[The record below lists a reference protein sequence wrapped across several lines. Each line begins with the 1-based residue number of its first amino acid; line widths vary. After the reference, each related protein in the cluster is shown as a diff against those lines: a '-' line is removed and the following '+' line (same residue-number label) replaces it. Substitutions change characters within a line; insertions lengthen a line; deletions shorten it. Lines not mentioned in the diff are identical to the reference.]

1 MASYR
6 LQLYDFDTDY
16 SPKDLV
22 AEFENPKNLGY
33 GSYLNDIGEAFFT
46 IAQRDA
52 KVGIRDYIGKSHLFI
67 IREDRG
73 YEDVVWRG
81 LTGET
86 DANATDVIIYSYG
99 YEHLFHSL
107 HSKWNKKFK
116 SVAIAGASGRP
127 VNYLWNRALTET
139 DSPMQWMST
148 GTIQA
153 PWTTDAQTTVL
164 TLNKYELNW
173 KPLLLALK
181 ELVAIA
187 TSDTNNVVYFEIGFP
202 TDPTDKS
209 ATFNFYKD
217 RSTDVTALRLEYP
230 NTVMDWNDRF
240 VPVMLR
246 NKTFAVGSGPRGQV
260 YRYNYGQGLGN
271 YGRVAFG
278 MHSQNLYLSWVR
290 DRQELGRVTRR
301 RNNLGL
307 REDVNLMVR
316 CWADRVPPWRSSA
329 ASWRLG
335 DKVQT
340 KISHGSTEI
349 DKNLFMIG
357 EQVVFANGREYVQP
371 MLEDRT

>member
-81 LTGET
+81 LTGEI

-127 VNYLWNRALTET
+127 VNYIWTRALTET

-153 PWTTDAQTTVL
+153 PWTTDAQTTIL

-187 TSDTNNVVYFEIGFP
+187 TSDTNNVVYFEIDFP

-260 YRYNYGQGLGN
+260 YRYNYGQGSGN
-271 YGRVAFG
+271 YGRIAFG